1 MRQRPRHA
9 QFEITDDRF
18 IAVAFI
24 MLPNNRFKWTVF
36 TKKGADVSLGFFFYW
51 GGGGGGERDYF
62 SPEQV
67 Y

>member
-1 MRQRPRHA
+1 MRQRPGHA
-9 QFEITDDRF
+9 QFEFTDDRF

-24 MLPNNRFKWTVF
+24 MLPNNRFKWTAF
-36 TKKGADVSLGFFFYW
+36 TKERAGVSLFFF
-51 GGGGGGERDYF
+51 GGGGGVGGGEGLF

>member
-1 MRQRPRHA
+1 MRQRPGHA
-9 QFEITDDRF
+9 QFEFTNDRF

-24 MLPNNRFKWTVF
+24 MLPNNRLKWTAF
-36 TKKGADVSLGFFFYW
+36 TKERADVSLFFFFVFFFW
-51 GGGGGGERDYF
+51 RGGGGLF

>member
-1 MRQRPRHA
+1 MRQRPGHA
-9 QFEITDDRF
+9 QFEFTDDRF

-24 MLPNNRFKWTVF
+24 MLPNNRFKWTAF
-36 TKKGADVSLGFFFYW
+36 TKARAGVSLFFFVFFFL
-51 GGGGGGERDYF
+51 GGGGLF